1 MGDTL
6 LLRRALAGGA
16 WLLLAFVTGGVL
28 VWGAIRTGVMP
39 GGTMDASPGVT
50 VASVR
55 QVLYYRNPMGQA
67 DTSPVPKKD
76 EMGMDYIPVYADE
89 AAAPAAMPGQ
99 RKVLY
104 YRNPMG
110 QPDISSVP
118 KKDEM
123 GMDYIPVYADDAD
136 PAQVTLSPQ
145 RIQLLG
151 VTTAPATAE
160 PLWLKVRANG
170 RFAVDERRQVTVTAK
185 YAGWVEKLPVNTT
198 GQTVTAGQTLL
209 ETYSPEL
216 IAAQQE
222 YLIARDNQGR
232 LPLQTAPAGGRRM
245 TLTEGALQRLRFL
258 DVPERVVQQ
267 LAQRGTVLRTLPLAA
282 PLSGVVLQKSVMQG
296 MRFNA
301 GDPLY
306 TLADLSRIWLLAE
319 VYEQDLAAVRVG
331 QSVAVQVNAYPGEAF
346 TGQVAFVYPTLN
358 ANTRTVPI
366 RIELDNPALRLKP
379 EMFAAVTLQVAL
391 DAPALPS
398 VPESALIDSGRRQL
412 VLVAQGEGRF
422 APREVVVAGRGESAR
437 GERRVQIRS
446 GLLPAE
452 QVVTRANFLLD
463 SESNLR
469 AALGALQPAASAAQ
483 HGGQ

>member
-1 MGDTL
+1 M
-6 LLRRALAGGA
+6 
-16 WLLLAFVTGGVL
+16 
-28 VWGAIRTGVMP
+28 
-39 GGTMDASPGVT
+39 
-50 VASVR
+50 
-55 QVLYYRNPMGQA
+55 
-67 DTSPVPKKD
+67 
-76 EMGMDYIPVYADE
+76 
-89 AAAPAAMPGQ
+89 
-99 RKVLY
+99 
-104 YRNPMG
+104 
-110 QPDISSVP
+110 
-118 KKDEM
+118 
-123 GMDYIPVYADDAD
+123 
-136 PAQVTLSPQ
+136 
-145 RIQLLG
+145 
-151 VTTAPATAE
+151 
-160 PLWLKVRANG
+160 
-170 RFAVDERRQVTVTAK
+170 
-185 YAGWVEKLPVNTT
+185 
-198 GQTVTAGQTLL
+198 TAGQTLL

-222 YLIARDNQGR
+222 YLFARDNQGR

-282 PLSGVVLQKSVMQG
+282 PLSGIVLQKSVMQG

>member
-1 MGDTL
+1 MSDTL
-6 LLRRALAGGA
+6 LQRRALAGGG
-16 WLLLAFVTGGVL
+16 WLLLAFVAGGIL
-28 VWGAIRTGVMP
+28 VWGANRTGLMP
-39 GGTMDASPGVT
+39 GVETDTGPIATTAP
-50 VASVR
+50 AR
-55 QVLYYRNPMGQA
+55 KVLYYRNPMGQA

-110 QPDISSVP
+110 QPDISPVP
-118 KKDEM
+118 KQDEM

-136 PAQVTLSPQ
+136 PARVTLSPQ

-282 PLSGVVLQKSVMQG
+282 PLSGIVLQKSVMQG

-358 ANTRTVPI
+358 ANTRTVPV

-379 EMFAAVTLQVAL
+379 EMFATVTLQVAL
-391 DAPALPS
+391 ETPALPS

-412 VLVAQGEGRF
+412 VLVAQGAGRF
-422 APREVVVAGRGESAR
+422 APREVVVAGRGETAR
-437 GERRVQIRS
+437 GERRVQIRA
-446 GLLPAE
+446 GLLPDE